1 MLNKYNI
8 TVLLILIISLIIV
21 EFNTEY
27 KLINNDIY
35 FNIEK
40 NKNIG
45 TLYVGTHNY
54 EHKDIFITMKH
65 FSKYSNNK
73 FYMLFANKSWNYLLE
88 PFRPKNV
95 EFLYVKEK
103 TVERISTKLLNGYN
117 VIMFLY
123 KESDSSGPYY
133 ILKNTLSPLV
143 IFKIKSENTNDTI
156 VNNHYNSS
164 FKDIFLS
171 NFMKKYILEFKNINY
186 KLLNN
191 NGHKI
196 FMERLKLKMY

>member
-1 MLNKYNI
+1 
-8 TVLLILIISLIIV
+8 
-21 EFNTEY
+21 
-27 KLINNDIY
+27 
-35 FNIEK
+35 
-40 NKNIG
+40 
-45 TLYVGTHNY
+45 
-54 EHKDIFITMKH
+54 
-65 FSKYSNNK
+65 
-73 FYMLFANKSWNYLLE
+73 MLFANKSWNYLLE

-95 EFLYVKEK
+95 EFYMFKEK

-171 NFMKKYILEFKNINY
+171 NL
-186 KLLNN
+186 
-191 NGHKI
+191 
-196 FMERLKLKMY
+196 

>member
-65 FSKYSNNK
+65 FQNILIIN
-73 FYMLFANKSWNYLLE
+73 FTCYL
-88 PFRPKNV
+88 
-95 EFLYVKEK
+95 
-103 TVERISTKLLNGYN
+103 RINRGIIY
-117 VIMFLY
+117 
-123 KESDSSGPYY
+123 
-133 ILKNTLSPLV
+133 
-143 IFKIKSENTNDTI
+143 
-156 VNNHYNSS
+156 
-164 FKDIFLS
+164 
-171 NFMKKYILEFKNINY
+171 
-186 KLLNN
+186 
-191 NGHKI
+191 
-196 FMERLKLKMY
+196 